1 MLFSALLLLFL
12 FLVLSAFFSSSE
24 TAFLA
29 SRPYKLNYLAKKGS
43 RRAKLVFD
51 MLQRVDKLLTTILIG
66 NTLVNA
72 AAASV
77 ATFIFVSFM
86 QDKNKAVLYAT
97 LVTTVLILIFSEIT
111 PKTYAA
117 YNPVR
122 LSLLFVQPLRIFIF
136 LFYPFIKVFTFFI
149 WLIFPS
155 FRKRPGLSRSISEE
169 EMKAVLSVGIKGMS
183 LRRRKMI
190 SGILDIGSR
199 PVKDIMV
206 PRPQVK
212 AIAID
217 APVDQVLRI
226 VHSAE
231 FSRFPIYRE
240 TLDNILGSIHTK
252 DIIPYLVDEKKFKV
266 SEILRKPIFVPE
278 SAPVEN
284 ILLQMQEA
292 AQHLAFVVDEF
303 GNMEGI
309 VTLEDIIEEIV
320 GEIQDEYDREQEEKI
335 LQIAEFEFIV
345 QGDTPV
351 KDVNQ
356 RLSLQIQEAGE
367 YTTIAGFFL
376 KEFGKIPKKGDSLDY
391 KDLKFVVDRMAKRRI
406 SRLLISIP
414 SKKEHSSG

>member
-1 MLFSALLLLFL
+1 MLLPALLLLFL

-24 TAFLA
+24 TAFL
-29 SRPYKLNYLAKKGS
+29 SSSPYRLNYLAKKGS
-43 RRAKLVFD
+43 RRARLVFD
-51 MLQRVDKLLTTILIG
+51 MLQRVDRLLTTILIG
-66 NTLVNA
+66 NTLVNT

-77 ATFIFVSFM
+77 ATFIFVSFLP
-86 QDKNKAVLYAT
+86 DKNQAVLYAT
-97 LVTTVLILIFSEIT
+97 LVTTVLILVFSEIT

-122 LSLLFVQPLRIFIF
+122 LSLLFVQPLRIFII
-136 LFYPFIKVFTFFI
+136 LFYPFIKVFTFLI
-149 WLIFPS
+149 GLIFPS

-169 EMKAVLSVGIKGMS
+169 EIKAVLSVGVKGMS
-183 LRRRKMI
+183 SRRKKMI

-199 PVKDIMV
+199 PVRDIMV

-212 AIAID
+212 AFADD
-217 APVDQVLRI
+217 ATVDRVLSI
-226 VHSAE
+226 IHSAE
-231 FSRFPIYRE
+231 FSRFPVYRE
-240 TLDNILGSIHTK
+240 TLDNILGLIHTK
-252 DIIPYLVDEKKFKV
+252 DIIPYLVDGKKFEM

-278 SAPVEN
+278 AAPVEN
-284 ILLQMQEA
+284 VLLQMQEA
-292 AQHLAFVVDEF
+292 AQHMAFVVDEF

-320 GEIQDEYDREQEEKI
+320 GEIQDEYDREQEDKVLRI
-335 LQIAEFEFIV
+335 SDFEFCV

-356 RLSLQIQEAGE
+356 RLSLPIQETGA

-391 KDLKFVVDRMAKRRI
+391 KNIKFVVDKMAKRRI
-406 SRLLISIP
+406 SRIRISIP
-414 SKKEHSSG
+414 DKRETSSR

>member
-1 MLFSALLLLFL
+1 MLLPALLLLFL

-24 TAFLA
+24 TAFL
-29 SRPYKLNYLAKKGS
+29 SSSPYRLNYLAKKGS
-43 RRAKLVFD
+43 RRARLVFD
-51 MLQRVDKLLTTILIG
+51 MLQRVDRLLTTILIG
-66 NTLVNA
+66 NTLVNT

-77 ATFIFVSFM
+77 ATFIFVSFLP
-86 QDKNKAVLYAT
+86 DKNQAVLYAT
-97 LVTTVLILIFSEIT
+97 LVTTVLILVFSEIT

-122 LSLLFVQPLRIFIF
+122 LSLLFVRPLRIFVI
-136 LFYPFIKVFTFFI
+136 LFYPFIKVFTFLI
-149 WLIFPS
+149 GLIFPS

-169 EMKAVLSVGIKGMS
+169 EIKAVLSVGVKGMS
-183 LRRRKMI
+183 SRRKKMI

-199 PVKDIMV
+199 PVRDIMV

-212 AIAID
+212 AFAID
-217 APVDQVLRI
+217 APVDYVLRI

-231 FSRFPIYRE
+231 FSRFPVYRE
-240 TLDNILGSIHTK
+240 TLDNILGLIHTK
-252 DIIPYLVDEKKFKV
+252 DIIPYLVDGKKFEM

-278 SAPVEN
+278 AAPVEN
-284 ILLQMQEA
+284 VLLQMQEA
-292 AQHLAFVVDEF
+292 AQHMAFVVDEF

-320 GEIQDEYDREQEEKI
+320 GEIQDEYDREQEDKI
-335 LQIAEFEFIV
+335 LRISDSRFSV

-356 RLSLQIQEAGE
+356 RLSLPIQETGA

-391 KDLKFVVDRMAKRRI
+391 KNIKFVVDKMAKRRI
-406 SRLLISIP
+406 SRIWISIP
-414 SKKEHSSG
+414 GKKEAPS

>member
-1 MLFSALLLLFL
+1 MLLPALLLLFL

-24 TAFLA
+24 TAFL
-29 SRPYKLNYLAKKGS
+29 SSSPYRLNYLAKKGS
-43 RRAKLVFD
+43 RRAGLVFD
-51 MLQRVDKLLTTILIG
+51 MLQRVDRLLTTILIG
-66 NTLVNA
+66 NTLVNT

-77 ATFIFVSFM
+77 ATFIFVSFLP
-86 QDKNKAVLYAT
+86 DKNQAVLYAT
-97 LVTTVLILIFSEIT
+97 LVTTVLILVFSEIT

-122 LSLLFVQPLRIFIF
+122 LSLLFVQPLRIFII
-136 LFYPFIKVFTFFI
+136 LFYPFIKVFTFLI
-149 WLIFPS
+149 GLIFPS

-169 EMKAVLSVGIKGMS
+169 EIKAVLSVGIKGMS
-183 LRRRKMI
+183 LRRKKMI

-199 PVKDIMV
+199 PVRDIMV

-212 AIAID
+212 AFAID
-217 APVDQVLRI
+217 DPVDQVLRI

-231 FSRFPIYRE
+231 FSRFPVYRE
-240 TLDNILGSIHTK
+240 TLDNILGLIHTK
-252 DIIPYLVDEKKFKV
+252 DIIPYLVDGKKFEM

-278 SAPVEN
+278 VALVEN
-284 ILLQMQEA
+284 VLLQMQEA
-292 AQHLAFVVDEF
+292 AQHMAFVVDEF

-320 GEIQDEYDREQEEKI
+320 GEIQDEYDREQEDKI
-335 LQIAEFEFIV
+335 LRISDFEFSV

-356 RLSLQIQEAGE
+356 RLSLPIQETGA

-391 KDLKFVVDRMAKRRI
+391 KNIKFVVDKMAKRRI
-406 SRLLISIP
+406 SRIWISIP
-414 SKKEHSSG
+414 GKKEAPS

>member
-1 MLFSALLLLFL
+1 MLFPALLLLFL

-29 SRPYKLNYLAKKGS
+29 SSPYKFNYLAKKGS
-43 RRAKLVFD
+43 RRARLVFD

-66 NTLVNA
+66 NTLVNT

-77 ATFIFVSFM
+77 ATFIFVSFV
-86 QDKNKAVLYAT
+86 QDKNQAVLYAT

-117 YNPVR
+117 YNPVKT
-122 LSLLFVQPLRIFIF
+122 SLFFVQPLRIFIF
-136 LFYPFIKVFTFFI
+136 LFYPFIKVITFVI
-149 WLIFPS
+149 GLIFPS
-155 FRKRPGLSRSISEE
+155 FRKRLGLSRTISEE
-169 EMKAVLSVGIKGMS
+169 EMKAVLSVGIQGMS

-199 PVKDIMV
+199 PVKEIMV

-212 AIAID
+212 AISID
-217 APVDQVLRI
+217 ASVDQVLRI
-226 VHSAE
+226 VHSGE
-231 FSRFPIYRE
+231 FSRFPVYRE

-252 DIIPYLVDEKKFKV
+252 DIIPYLVDGKKFKV
-266 SEILRKPIFVPE
+266 SEILRKPIFIPE

-284 ILLQMQEA
+284 ILLQIQEA

-320 GEIQDEYDREQEEKI
+320 GEIQDEYDLEQEEKI

-356 RLSLQIQEAGE
+356 RLFLQVQEAGE

-376 KEFGKIPKKGDSLDY
+376 KEFGKIPKKGDFLDY

-406 SRLLISIP
+406 SRLLISLP
-414 SKKEHSSG
+414 GKKEHSSG

>member
-406 SRLLISIP
+406 SRLLIYIP

>member
-1 MLFSALLLLFL
+1 MLFPALLLLFL

-24 TAFLA
+24 TALLA
-29 SRPYKLNYLAKKGS
+29 SRPYKFNYLAKKGS

-77 ATFIFVSFM
+77 TTFIFISFM
-86 QDKNKAVLYAT
+86 QDKNQAVLYAT

-117 YNPVR
+117 YNPVK
-122 LSLLFVQPLRIFIF
+122 LSLLFVRPLRIFIF
-136 LFYPFIKVFTFFI
+136 LFYPLIKVFTFFLR
-149 WLIFPS
+149 LIFPS
-155 FRKRPGLSRSISEE
+155 FRERPGLSRSISEE

-183 LRRRKMI
+183 SRRRKMI

-199 PVKDIMV
+199 SVKDIMV

-217 APVDQVLRI
+217 APVDQILSI

-252 DIIPYLVDEKKFKV
+252 DIIPYLIDEKKFNV
-266 SEILRKPIFVPE
+266 NEILRKPIFVPE
-278 SAPVEN
+278 AAPVEN

-303 GNMEGI
+303 GNMDGI

-356 RLSLQIQEAGE
+356 RFSLQIQEAGE

-376 KEFGKIPKKGDSLDY
+376 KEFGKIPNKGDFLDY

-414 SKKEHSSG
+414 GKKEHSSG

>member
-1 MLFSALLLLFL
+1 
-12 FLVLSAFFSSSE
+12 
-24 TAFLA
+24 
-29 SRPYKLNYLAKKGS
+29 
-43 RRAKLVFD
+43 

-77 ATFIFVSFM
+77 TTFIFISFM
-86 QDKNKAVLYAT
+86 QDKNQAVLYAT
-97 LVTTVLILIFSEIT
+97 LVITVLILIFSEIT

-122 LSLLFVQPLRIFIF
+122 LSLFFVRPLRIFIF
-136 LFYPFIKVFTFFI
+136 LFYPLIKVFTFFLR
-149 WLIFPS
+149 LIFPS
-155 FRKRPGLSRSISEE
+155 FRKSPGLSRSISEE

-183 LRRRKMI
+183 PRRRKMI

-212 AIAID
+212 AISID

-231 FSRFPIYRE
+231 FSRFPVYRE

-252 DIIPYLVDEKKFKV
+252 DIIPYLVDGKKFKV

-278 SAPVEN
+278 AAPVEN

-335 LQIAEFEFIV
+335 LQIEEFEFIV
-345 QGDTPV
+345 QGNTPV

-356 RLSLQIQEAGE
+356 KLSLQIQEAGE

-376 KEFGKIPKKGDSLDY
+376 KEFGKIPNKGDSLDY

-414 SKKEHSSG
+414 AKKEHSSE

>member
-1 MLFSALLLLFL
+1 MLLPALLLLFL

-24 TAFLA
+24 TAFL
-29 SRPYKLNYLAKKGS
+29 SSSPYRLNYLAKKGS
-43 RRAKLVFD
+43 RRARLVFD
-51 MLQRVDKLLTTILIG
+51 MLQRVDRLLTTILIG
-66 NTLVNA
+66 NTLVNT

-77 ATFIFVSFM
+77 ATFIFVSFLP
-86 QDKNKAVLYAT
+86 DKNQAVLYAT
-97 LVTTVLILIFSEIT
+97 LVTTVLILVFSEIT

-122 LSLLFVQPLRIFIF
+122 LSLLFVQPLRIFII
-136 LFYPFIKVFTFFI
+136 LFYPFIKVFTFLI
-149 WLIFPS
+149 GLIFPS

-169 EMKAVLSVGIKGMS
+169 EIKAVLSVGVKGMS
-183 LRRRKMI
+183 SRRKKMI

-199 PVKDIMV
+199 PVRDIMV

-212 AIAID
+212 AFAID
-217 APVDQVLRI
+217 DPVDQVLRI

-231 FSRFPIYRE
+231 FSRFPVYRE
-240 TLDNILGSIHTK
+240 TLDNILGLIHTK
-252 DIIPYLVDEKKFKV
+252 DIIPYLVDGKIFEM

-278 SAPVEN
+278 VAPVEN
-284 ILLQMQEA
+284 VLLQMQEE
-292 AQHLAFVVDEF
+292 AQHMAFVVDEF

-320 GEIQDEYDREQEEKI
+320 GEIQDEYDREQEDKI
-335 LQIAEFEFIV
+335 LRISDLEFSV

-356 RLSLQIQEAGE
+356 RLSLPIQETGA

-391 KDLKFVVDRMAKRRI
+391 KNIKFVVDKMAKRRI
-406 SRLLISIP
+406 SRIWISIP
-414 SKKEHSSG
+414 GKKEAPS

>member
-1 MLFSALLLLFL
+1 MLFPALLLLFL

-24 TAFLA
+24 TALLA
-29 SRPYKLNYLAKKGS
+29 SSPYKFNYLAKKGS

-77 ATFIFVSFM
+77 TTFIFISFM
-86 QDKNKAVLYAT
+86 QDKNQAVLYAT
-97 LVTTVLILIFSEIT
+97 LVITVLILIFSEIT

-122 LSLLFVQPLRIFIF
+122 LSLFFVRPLRIFIF
-136 LFYPFIKVFTFFI
+136 LFYPLIKVFTFFLR
-149 WLIFPS
+149 LIFPS
-155 FRKRPGLSRSISEE
+155 FRKSPGLSRSISEE

-212 AIAID
+212 AISID

-231 FSRFPIYRE
+231 FSRFPVYRE

-252 DIIPYLVDEKKFKV
+252 DIIPYLVDGKKFKV

-278 SAPVEN
+278 AAPVEN

-335 LQIAEFEFIV
+335 LQIEEFEFIV
-345 QGDTPV
+345 QGNTPV

-356 RLSLQIQEAGE
+356 KLSLQIQEAGE

-376 KEFGKIPKKGDSLDY
+376 KEFGKIPNKGDSLDY

-414 SKKEHSSG
+414 AKKEHSSE